1 MDGKNRRGWRLL
13 LGALLMLAALGIGAV
28 CAWRIWAQAPEVSAE
43 TRPLVVAVS
52 KPSTRSSQSPERE
65 DAPQRRDGVYTL
77 LLAGQDNGNG
87 NTDTMMVVRLD
98 TEARCVDAV
107 SIPRDTMV
115 NASWQIRKLNAA
127 YAMGAL
133 NGGSGAE
140 SLCRHIARLV
150 GFPVDSYAIVNLNAF
165 VQVID
170 ALGGVDFDVPVAMD
184 YDDWGQDL
192 TIHLQPG
199 PQHLNGYQAMGLC
212 RFRSGYPDADLGR
225 IDMQHRF
232 LRACASQFIT
242 LGNIPNVGRVV
253 EILSRNLE
261 TDLSGGNIAWFLR
274 QLLRCKSEDI
284 HFHTAPNRPDS
295 ADGIS
300 YTVLELDPWLEMI
313 NTCLNPYREAV
324 EATDLDMVFTRDGRL
339 GCTAERRFSLAE
351 EGESIPALAAGP
363 APPATIVVVTP

>member
-1 MDGKNRRGWRLL
+1 MDKKNRKGIRLALGIL
-13 LGALLMLAALGIGAV
+13 LGLLILLIGAV
-28 CAWRIWAQAPEVSAE
+28 CAFRIWARAPEVTAQ

-52 KPSTRSSQSPERE
+52 KPAARRAPAEAAEKTRTRKE
-65 DAPQRRDGVYTL
+65 GVYTL

-87 NTDTMMVVRLD
+87 NTDTMMMLRLD
-98 TEARCVDAV
+98 TESRTIDAV

-115 NASWQIRKLNAA
+115 NAPWQIRKLNAA
-127 YAMGAL
+127 YAMGAW

-140 SLCRHIARLV
+140 SLRRHVAKLTGIEA
-150 GFPVDSYAIVNLNAF
+150 DNYAIVDLDAF
-165 VQVID
+165 VQVVD

-184 YDDWGQDL
+184 YEDLGQDL

-212 RFRSGYPDADLGR
+212 RFRSGYADADFGR

-232 LRACASQFIT
+232 LKACAAQFLS

-253 EILSRNLE
+253 EILSHSLE

-274 QLLRCKSEDI
+274 QFLKCRSEDVR
-284 HFHTAPNRPDS
+284 FHTAPSWPTDAN
-295 ADGIS
+295 GIS

-313 NTCLNPYREAV
+313 NTSLNPYQEPVTA
-324 EATDLDMVFTRDGRL
+324 EDLDLVFSRGGAL
-339 GCTAERRFSLAE
+339 GCTAARRF
-351 EGESIPALAAGP
+351 
-363 APPATIVVVTP
+363 

>member
-13 LGALLMLAALGIGAV
+13 LGALLTLAALGIGAV

-65 DAPQRRDGVYTL
+65 DAPQRCEGVYTL

-140 SLCRHIARLV
+140 SLCTHVERLLGDRV
-150 GFPVDSYAIVNLNAF
+150 G
-165 VQVID
+165 
-170 ALGGVDFDVPVAMD
+170 
-184 YDDWGQDL
+184 
-192 TIHLQPG
+192 
-199 PQHLNGYQAMGLC
+199 
-212 RFRSGYPDADLGR
+212 
-225 IDMQHRF
+225 
-232 LRACASQFIT
+232 
-242 LGNIPNVGRVV
+242 
-253 EILSRNLE
+253 
-261 TDLSGGNIAWFLR
+261 
-274 QLLRCKSEDI
+274 
-284 HFHTAPNRPDS
+284 
-295 ADGIS
+295 GI
-300 YTVLELDPWLEMI
+300 
-313 NTCLNPYREAV
+313 R
-324 EATDLDMVFTRDGRL
+324 
-339 GCTAERRFSLAE
+339 
-351 EGESIPALAAGP
+351 
-363 APPATIVVVTP
+363 